1 MWDNMLPVLQW
12 ERYEQVD
19 RGSQVAIKL
28 LSIGSPSD
36 HTFPLQVVEL
46 FPSEDPVS
54 FLEGGFDNQWL
65 DWHAGS
71 TALQSALCSVPDT
84 LLPGQVRVKVSESS
98 DRSLSAG
105 WSGGA
110 SSSPHCPLLV
120 GEELAVLCHGQRKPW
135 RKTRQIPRGVWAA
148 AQWLQP

>member
-1 MWDNMLPVLQW
+1 MLPVLQW

-54 FLEGGFDNQWL
+54 FLEGGFDNQ
-65 DWHAGS
+65 
-71 TALQSALCSVPDT
+71 
-84 LLPGQVRVKVSESS
+84 
-98 DRSLSAG
+98 
-105 WSGGA
+105 
-110 SSSPHCPLLV
+110 
-120 GEELAVLCHGQRKPW
+120 
-135 RKTRQIPRGVWAA
+135 
-148 AQWLQP
+148 